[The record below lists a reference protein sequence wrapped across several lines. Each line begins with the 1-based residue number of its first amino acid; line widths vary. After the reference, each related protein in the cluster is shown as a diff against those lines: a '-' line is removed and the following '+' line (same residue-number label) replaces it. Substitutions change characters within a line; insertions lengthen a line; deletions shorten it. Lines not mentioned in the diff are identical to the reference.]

1 MNESMNHSN
10 NKNES
15 HKEINEQKN
24 IKEKQQKQTLNRIQF
39 LLKNSIR
46 MGIELDIWEF
56 VDWKQINEQNTKT
69 KKIMQCIGS
78 GIDNV
83 RFRSC
88 QVL

>member
-1 MNESMNHSN
+1 MIESMNHSN

-24 IKEKQQKQTLNRIQF
+24 IKEKQQKQTLNWIQF
-39 LLKNSIR
+39 LLENSTR

-69 KKIMQCIGS
+69 KKIMQCFGS

>member
-1 MNESMNHSN
+1 MNESMNHSK

-56 VDWKQINEQNTKT
+56 VD
-69 KKIMQCIGS
+69 
-78 GIDNV
+78 
-83 RFRSC
+83 
-88 QVL
+88 